1 MENERSLVTFEKYEI
16 RRLYDEQKEMWYFSV
31 VDIVSALT
39 ESVNP
44 RDYWFKM
51 KIRVKTEDGFELST
65 ICRQLKL
72 KAPDGKMRATD
83 CANVQGLFRIIQSI
97 PSPKAEPFKQ
107 WLAKV
112 GYERI
117 SKGQTFCD
125 VPEVAAAVEKCTTP
139 RGLILSPL
147 ALRSLPAK

>member
-1 MENERSLVTFEKYEI
+1 MPAGG
-16 RRLYDEQKEMWYFSV
+16 SV
-31 VDIVSALT
+31 QNFWCYQIIDIIAVLS

-44 RDYWFKM
+44 RDYWFRM
-51 KIRVKTEDGFELST
+51 KVRVKVEDGLELST

-72 KAPDGKMRATD
+72 KSSDGKKYATD
-83 CANVQGLFRIIQSI
+83 CANVEGLLRIIQSI

-117 SKGQTFCD
+117 QDMADPARSVDRARDYWQQHGRS
-125 VPEVAAAVEKCTTP
+125 EKWIPCQHSFYERP
-139 RGLILSPL
+139 YKYI
-147 ALRSLPAK
+147 AIEAI